1 ALRLTIVHD
10 HVLARQLI
18 STTKLGHAVP
28 MQYFQPVAK
37 AFFAAGL
44 A

>member
-1 ALRLTIVHD
+1 IVHD

-18 STTKLGHAVP
+18 LTTKLGRAVP
-28 MQYFQPVAK
+28 MQYVQPVVK